1 MKTTII
7 LLALFY
13 TSTCLGSGTP
23 VQKQKVYSIVKQY
36 QSNSWYS
43 QQLELWENEVKS
55 NPLNA
60 EAWLN
65 VYSATRMLK
74 LCNGGKTKEDMDA
87 VADRVSKNI
96 PNTFEGNYIQY
107 WNGNHEEE
115 LFKYLLKAYEID
127 PSRAETYDDFVTY
140 YELKR
145 DKIQV
150 KEFCEKWFAS
160 NDISEGLMAWNYNML
175 MSCDENAI
183 IMTQGDNDTYPAW
196 ILQNAKSIRKDVTV
210 LNMSLLM
217 LKDYR
222 DSYFKE
228 LGIPVFNV
236 PDLKSA
242 VEFNQLVCQHIQ
254 KNSSRPFYYAN
265 TVDPVNYA
273 NVKADIYSV
282 GLAFKYSK
290 DGFDNVA
297 VLRKNYE
304 KNFLKDYLRVDLRND
319 ISQTVVDNMNGSY
332 LLPFITLYNH
342 YTETEEKA
350 SLENLAILVNSIAK
364 KAGQSEEV
372 KKIISQGENNV
383 VSYVIKDPKEVL
395 YGMVKIN
402 ENLHASSFETSNL
415 MYNKF
420 LEDLLKQKRYQDLM
434 VAKQEKIEWANLL
447 ANQYKNLTFDEYFA
461 HGKPD
466 DDGFP
471 VCNVSYEATQLYCQ
485 WLTNV
490 YNNLP
495 GKKKQFKKVKFR
507 LPTEKEWEA
516 LARCGVDN
524 NFKYPWGY
532 LADTKEGFKRDN
544 ICNQNGCFLANIQTN
559 RSASFDPNSCPTHDG
574 GIFPVT
580 NSSYHPTDYGMYCMI
595 GNVAEMVQEKGI
607 AKGGGWNTLAE
618 DATIQG
624 QQKYNA
630 PDANIGFR
638 VIMEILE
645 K

>member
-7 LLALFY
+7 VLALFY
-13 TSTCLGSGTP
+13 TSTCFGTVNP

-36 QSNSWYS
+36 QSNAWYS
-43 QQLELWENEVKS
+43 QQLELWETEVKKD
-55 NPLNA
+55 PANA

-74 LCNGGKTKEDMDA
+74 LCNGGKTKEDMNA
-87 VADRVSKNI
+87 VVERITKSI
-96 PNTFEGNYIQY
+96 PNTFEANYIQY
-107 WNGNHEEE
+107 WNGNNEED

-127 PSRAETYDDFVTY
+127 PTRAETFDDFVTY
-140 YELKR
+140 YEIKR
-145 DKIQV
+145 DKVQI

-183 IMTQGDNDTYPAW
+183 LITNGDNDTYPAF
-196 ILQNAKSIRKDVTV
+196 ILQNTKNIRKDIAV
-210 LNMSLLM
+210 LNVYLLAN
-217 LKDYR
+217 KEYR
-222 DSYFKE
+222 DAYFKE
-228 LGIPVFNV
+228 LGIPVFNA
-236 PDLKSA
+236 PAGSDAIKLNQA
-242 VEFNQLVCQHIQ
+242 VCEHIQ
-254 KNSSRPFYYAN
+254 KHSNRPFYYAN

-273 NVKADIYSV
+273 NVKADLYSV
-282 GLAFKYSK
+282 GLAFKYSNE
-290 DGFDNVA
+290 GFDNVA

-304 KNFLKDYLRVDLRND
+304 KNFLKDYLKVDLKND
-319 ISQTVVDNMNGSY
+319 ISQTVVDNINGSY

-350 SLENLAILVNSIAK
+350 NLENLAILVNTIAD

-372 KKIISQGENNV
+372 KKIITQGENNV

-402 ENLHASSFETSNL
+402 ENLQASSFETSNF

-420 LEDLLKQKRYQDLM
+420 LEDLLRQKRYDDLM
-434 VAKQEKIEWANLL
+434 VAKQEKVDWASLL
-447 ANQYKNLTFDEYFA
+447 VPLYKNLTFDQYFA

-471 VCNVSYEATQLYCQ
+471 VCNISYEAAQLYCD

-507 LPTEKEWEA
+507 LPTEKEWEM
-516 LARCGVDN
+516 LARSGSEN
-524 NFKYPWGY
+524 NYKYPWGY
-532 LADTKEGFKRDN
+532 LGDTKDGFKRDV
-544 ICNQNGCFLANIQTN
+544 ITNQNGCFLANIQTN
-559 RSASFDPNSCPTHDG
+559 KGASFDPNVCPTHDG
-574 GIFPVT
+574 GVFPVT
-580 NSSYHPTDYGMYCMI
+580 NSSYHPTDYMMYCMI

-607 AKGGGWNTLAE
+607 AKGGGWNTVAE
-618 DATIQG
+618 EATIQS